1 MDIGC
6 FRIHYILQFFMSLK
20 LKYKN
25 EVLHSF
31 DSVMENDLNVANEFS
46 LLISNVRTSV
56 KREFDEILYSFL
68 SFKKICEKKKP

>member
-1 MDIGC
+1 
-6 FRIHYILQFFMSLK
+6 MSLK

-56 KREFDEILYSFL
+56 EREFIGILYSFL
-68 SFKKICEKKKP
+68 SFKKICEKKT